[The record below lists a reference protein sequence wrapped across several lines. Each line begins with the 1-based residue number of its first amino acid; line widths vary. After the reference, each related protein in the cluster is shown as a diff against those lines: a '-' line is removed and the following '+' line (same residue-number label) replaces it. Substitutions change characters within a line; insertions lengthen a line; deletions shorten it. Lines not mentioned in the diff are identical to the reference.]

1 MQLEKVVCMLAFVS
15 EILNFTLTTDK
26 RIFLDEKN
34 FLIYFSDNREYK
46 CFNQSKMAFQGYIFH
61 ISSYANN
68 FS

>member
-1 MQLEKVVCMLAFVS
+1 MQLEKVVCMLPFVT
-15 EILNFTLTTDK
+15 EILNYTLTTDK

-34 FLIYFSDNREYK
+34 FFIYFSDIKGYK
-46 CFNQSKMAFQGYIFH
+46 YFNLSKMAFQGYIFL